1 MARESDPSWL
11 WDWLWDSIFTPDKPF
26 DTKHCIIALTTI
38 YVLYKVL
45 KTMGIVLVPMTI
57 LLADCL
63 VSLAV
68 LITLVVPM
76 FIFFLRD
83 VLKSLLWPFFWPVWT
98 VWEYIT
104 MPSILTTLAMIKS
117 MACQAMEM
125 VKEYLISTQDELSE
139 ITGAEFRYN
148 DAPDGNIT
156 GIQPSDTGAEQRM
169 RQRVEEDNT
178 TRQAQVL
185 NEQNRIAEAEN
196 QRLRIANERRRIENE
211 RTGLVWEGLQS
222 RGLVSR
228 QRLRELNRP
237 RRLDAS
243 RPGEATLAGSFRA
256 GGPVSLPP
264 APEPAPGPSTTPG
277 SSTTA
282 GPSTITGPLTIMGPL
297 TVLGTLTV
305 LGHSTTPGPPPPA
318 PGPSPPPPPGPSSP
332 PPPGPPPAPAPPP
345 TPARPPAPDP
355 PPTPARPPTPTPPAR
370 PPLPVPAPADT
381 RPIPRGQDIQRAWRE
396 GWYKTLGPRCTVVK
410 NASTQTEPTD
420 LASRGME
427 AKPLELPPRTY
438 VSQGVQTD
446 PVDTPV
452 QEEPEAS
459 VVVPE
464 LLVSEPSPDPASPE
478 DTDTQASLDKG
489 KALEDPEPRVNADL
503 VIIQENRAEDE
514 VKEPEHSAVPSP
526 LPASIALPDSPEP
539 TTDAEPEPVQ
549 THATGLDRPTAIHSS
564 VSAFMRSARLSA
576 GGTSRRNERAPK
588 SSIGGAKSKGH
599 KETSRQ
605 SRKGVTTRSSKKA
618 NTERYEDKRAKMYE
632 MSMGLLDQ
640 QPPSSFKSMK
650 TQQVIDT
657 TTTSASVP
665 IPSTPTSHDDSKH
678 DIQASPVVRHLLPPE
693 LPLPETTDRHATPE
707 NSSVSNV
714 LTSDPIDTA
723 SGAQDDQGEASRQT
737 FPKPLSSIVSA
748 ESEPLT
754 GHQSTTVDP
763 ATERSQQALTKAL
776 IEACE
781 NASKETPLVK
791 VNEDETTLPP
801 ALKPFLSNTLGHS
814 VSEGTSIGQQPS
826 SPGPS
831 SIPTLRE
838 IEDIDT
844 SLDELIAAS
853 AQRACSESDEDI
865 YGDSLD
871 GHDVVEN
878 QQERLDGGP
887 ETQAAKTTP
896 QDSDEEMGTSEHGA
910 AGLEEQP
917 FPVSA
922 TNDAQMT
929 DVWRPNEDETRRIG
943 EASQDVFKFLM
954 EEDDEDAW
962 EDMEPEREPSTS
974 PMRDIEDEDQQ
985 ANIKD
990 TAMQDMQL
998 PAPPAIPA
1006 FTFQQ
1011 PGAPTI
1017 KIGMTE
1023 EEEKEPAEELIDAL
1037 MEDREEDSDDRPSQ
1051 DVQPLIAPP
1060 QPPIAPVA
1068 PIQPFI
1074 FPPQPSPPQ
1083 PPTAPTQPF
1092 VWPPRPP
1099 PPQPPIAPPQPFVW
1113 PSQPPVSPF
1122 SPISPPSPISSSSPI
1137 QPPLSPGRLLENF
1150 RARVKAAAAE
1160 PQTNKDKPYKPG
1172 ITDND
1177 PIDLVKEATAEQRA
1191 TRKIAKP
1198 MLRACKNTPA
1208 VSQGQ
1213 PHTQPGTLQQ
1223 TPSQVNE
1230 DSRADI
1236 AEMDEAALG
1245 LLDLA
1250 AAAGIVVGD
1259 DASNQAV
1266 SPSDK
1271 DSSHKDTDAQ
1281 QTDAHITNSQKAN
1294 THETNIQESSIR
1306 DHEVERPTAT
1316 TLPEE
1321 QSEPNSQQPQSASA
1335 STLQAESRPSLV
1347 RITLTQT
1354 PAVPSTAAAR
1364 QNTPTANTSPIVAG
1378 PSNTQQQPNIRPVIV
1393 GGLALPGGNPTL
1405 YNRTKPATPARENS
1419 GPTPEE
1425 LAEFSRKQQERL
1437 TTRRRNKPPPSVF
1450 MQPRRP
1456 APAPAPSTPRRN
1468 SSTQGRSPSLA
1479 TTGEGDE
1486 NKKADM
1492 EATFGTPDT
1501 NKKKQGPKIIDIRD
1515 VPNHIR
1521 DQMKEHDAKDA

>member
-11 WDWLWDSIFTPDKPF
+11 WDWLWDSIFTPGKPF

-98 VWEYIT
+98 VWEYLT

-125 VKEYLISTQDELSE
+125 VREYLISTQDELSE
-139 ITGAEFRYN
+139 ITGAEFRNN

-156 GIQPSDTGAEQRM
+156 GIQPSHTGAEQRM

-222 RGLVSR
+222 RGLINR

-237 RRLDAS
+237 RLLDAS

-264 APEPAPGPSTTPG
+264 AHEPAPGPSTTPG

-282 GPSTITGPLTIMGPL
+282 GPSTIPGPLTIMGPL

-305 LGHSTTPGPPPPA
+305 LGHPTTPG
-318 PGPSPPPPPGPSSP
+318 SPPPPPGPSP
-332 PPPGPPPAPAPPP
+332 PPAPGPPP
-345 TPARPPAPDP
+345 TPGS
-355 PPTPARPPTPTPPAR
+355 PPTPTPPAR

-381 RPIPRGQDIQRAWRE
+381 RHIPRGQDIKRAWEE
-396 GWYKTLGPRCTVVK
+396 GWYKTLGPRRTVVK

-427 AKPLELPPRTY
+427 AKPLELPPRSY

-489 KALEDPEPRVNADL
+489 KALEDPEPRVNANL
-503 VIIQENRAEDE
+503 LIIQENRAEDE
-514 VKEPEHSAVPSP
+514 VKEPEHSAIPSP
-526 LPASIALPDSPEP
+526 RPASIALPDSPEP

-576 GGTSRRNERAPK
+576 VGTSRRKERAPK

-599 KETSRQ
+599 KDTSRQ

-640 QPPSSFKSMK
+640 QPPSSFKSLK

-665 IPSTPTSHDDSKH
+665 IPSTPMSHDDSKH
-678 DIQASPVVRHLLPPE
+678 DIQASPVVRDLLTPE
-693 LPLPETTDRHATPE
+693 LPLPETTDRQATPE
-707 NSSVSNV
+707 NPSVSNV
-714 LTSDPIDTA
+714 LTSDSIDTA
-723 SGAQDDQGEASRQT
+723 SGAQDVQGEAPLQT
-737 FPKPLSSIVSA
+737 FPEPLSSVVSA
-748 ESEPLT
+748 ENEPLT

-763 ATERSQQALTKAL
+763 STERSQQALTKAL

-853 AQRACSESDEDI
+853 AQRVCSESDEDI

-887 ETQAAKTTP
+887 EKQAAKTNP

-985 ANIKD
+985 SNIKD

-1023 EEEKEPAEELIDAL
+1023 EEEKELAEELIDAL
-1037 MEDREEDSDDRPSQ
+1037 MEDREEDGDGTPSQ
-1051 DVQPLIAPP
+1051 DVQP
-1060 QPPIAPVA
+1060 PIAPT
-1068 PIQPFI
+1068 QPCI

-1092 VWPPRPP
+1092 VWP
-1099 PPQPPIAPPQPFVW
+1099 
-1113 PSQPPVSPF
+1113 SQPPVSPF
-1122 SPISPPSPISSSSPI
+1122 SPVSPLSPISSISPSSPI

-1150 RARVKAAAAE
+1150 RARAKAAAAE
-1160 PQTNKDKPYKPG
+1160 PQTDKDKPYKPG

-1177 PIDLVKEATAEQRA
+1177 PIDPVKEATAEQRA

-1198 MLRACKNTPA
+1198 MLRACKNTPT

-1213 PHTQPGTLQQ
+1213 PHTQPGSLQQ

-1236 AEMDEAALG
+1236 AEMDEAALR

-1250 AAAGIVVGD
+1250 AGVGIVVGN

-1271 DSSHKDTDAQ
+1271 DSSHKDTDA
-1281 QTDAHITNSQKAN
+1281 HITNSQKTN

-1347 RITLTQT
+1347 QITLTQT
-1354 PAVPSTAAAR
+1354 PAAPSTAAAR

-1405 YNRTKPATPARENS
+1405 YNRTRTATPARVNS

-1425 LAEFSRKQQERL
+1425 FAEFSRKQQERL

-1456 APAPAPSTPRRN
+1456 APAPAPAPSTPRRN

-1479 TTGEGDE
+1479 TTNEGDE

-1501 NKKKQGPKIIDIRD
+1501 NKKKQGLKIIDIRN

>member
-11 WDWLWDSIFTPDKPF
+11 WDWLWDSIITPDKLF
-26 DTKHCIIALTTI
+26 DTKHCIITLTTI

-45 KTMGIVLVPMTI
+45 KTMGIVLVPTTI
-57 LLADCL
+57 LLSNCL
-63 VSLAV
+63 VSLVAPI
-68 LITLVVPM
+68 LPVVSM
-76 FIFFLRD
+76 FILFLQS

-98 VWEYIT
+98 VWEYLT
-104 MPSILTTLAMIKS
+104 MPSILTTLVMIKS

-148 DAPDGNIT
+148 GAPDGNIT
-156 GIQPSDTGAEQRM
+156 GIQPSHTGAEQRV
-169 RQRVEEDNT
+169 RQRAEEDNT

-185 NEQNRIAEAEN
+185 NEQNRLAEAEN
-196 QRLRIANERRRIENE
+196 ERLRIENERRRIENE
-211 RTGLVWEGLQS
+211 RTDLVWEGLQS
-222 RGLVSR
+222 RGLVNR

-237 RRLDAS
+237 RLLDAS

-264 APEPAPGPSTTPG
+264 ALEPAPRPSTTPG
-277 SSTTA
+277 SSTTPGPSTTA
-282 GPSTITGPLTIMGPL
+282 GPSTIPGPLTIMGPL

-305 LGHSTTPGPPPPA
+305 LGHPTTPGPPPPA
-318 PGPSPPPPPGPSSP
+318 PGPSPPPPAPGPSP
-332 PPPGPPPAPAPPP
+332 PPPPPAPPPTPAPPPAPAPPP
-345 TPARPPAPDP
+345 TPAPS
-355 PPTPARPPTPTPPAR
+355 PTPTPPAR

-381 RPIPRGQDIQRAWRE
+381 RPIPRGQDIQRAWKE
-396 GWYKTLGPRCTVVK
+396 GWYKTLGPKRTVVK
-410 NASTQTEPTD
+410 NASTQTELTD

-427 AKPLELPPRTY
+427 AKPLELPPRSC

-489 KALEDPEPRVNADL
+489 KALEDPEPRVNANL

-514 VKEPEHSAVPSP
+514 IKEPEHSAVPSP

-564 VSAFMRSARLSA
+564 VSAFMRSARLS
-576 GGTSRRNERAPK
+576 GTGTSRRNERAPK
-588 SSIGGAKSKGH
+588 SSIGGAKSKGQ
-599 KETSRQ
+599 KDTSRQ
-605 SRKGVTTRSSKKA
+605 SRRGTTTRSSKKA
-618 NTERYEDKRAKMYE
+618 NAERYEDKRAKMYE

-640 QPPSSFKSMK
+640 QPPSSFKSLK
-650 TQQVIDT
+650 TQQVIGT

-665 IPSTPTSHDDSKH
+665 IPSTPMSHDDSKH

-693 LPLPETTDRHATPE
+693 LPLPETTDRQATPE
-707 NSSVSNV
+707 NSSVSIV
-714 LTSDPIDTA
+714 STSDPIDTA
-723 SGAQDDQGEASRQT
+723 SGAQVVQGEASLQT
-737 FPKPLSSIVSA
+737 FPEPLSSVVSA
-748 ESEPLT
+748 ENEPLT

-763 ATERSQQALTKAL
+763 STERSQQALTKAL

-853 AQRACSESDEDI
+853 AQRVYSESDEDI

-985 ANIKD
+985 ANIND

-1023 EEEKEPAEELIDAL
+1023 QEEEELAEELIDAL

-1060 QPPIAPVA
+1060 QP
-1068 PIQPFI
+1068 
-1074 FPPQPSPPQ
+1074 
-1083 PPTAPTQPF
+1083 F

-1113 PSQPPVSPF
+1113 PSQPPI
-1122 SPISPPSPISSSSPI
+1122 SPISPISPLSPISSSSPI

-1160 PQTNKDKPYKPG
+1160 PQTDKDKPYKPG

-1177 PIDLVKEATAEQRA
+1177 PIDPVKEATAEQRA

-1198 MLRACKNTPA
+1198 MLRACKNTSA

-1250 AAAGIVVGD
+1250 AAAGIVVGNN
-1259 DASNQAV
+1259 ASNQAV
-1266 SPSDK
+1266 SPPDK

-1294 THETNIQESSIR
+1294 THETNIQESSTR

-1347 RITLTQT
+1347 QITLTQT
-1354 PAVPSTAAAR
+1354 PADQPSPAAASTAAAR

-1378 PSNTQQQPNIRPVIV
+1378 PNNTQQQPDIRPVIV

-1405 YNRTKPATPARENS
+1405 YNRTRTATPARVNS

-1437 TTRRRNKPPPSVF
+1437 TMRRQNKPPPSVF

-1468 SSTQGRSPSLA
+1468 SSTQGRSPSLT

-1515 VPNHIR
+1515 IPNHIR